1 MHILNSSMTHVYTFV
16 TTAKNRMQNVSMTPD
31 FLLRLLDQ
39 YLHHPC
45 QSNHYSDFY
54 QHRFILSVLEL
65 YTNFIIHCVLLS
77 SACFERFN
85 AFIASQCHNTRS
97 LDFCVCFLLCSY
109 LIQIC
114 HHLSIIL
121 LVDVC
126 VFRLWLLLLLAD
138 FCLEISWTCLL
149 VTCSLISLVYIHT

>member
-1 MHILNSSMTHVYTFV
+1 MKRLYKVGKTFAIIWSNTLILPNFHLYFYWGTARTQESVHILNSSMTHVYTFV

-97 LDFCVCFLLCSY
+97 LDFCVFFCCVVILYKYAIIYLL
-109 LIQIC
+109 
-114 HHLSIIL
+114 
-121 LVDVC
+121 
-126 VFRLWLLLLLAD
+126 F
-138 FCLEISWTCLL
+138 SW
-149 VTCSLISLVYIHT
+149 